1 MAPTN
6 IDELRREA
14 LALDLHDRAQ
24 LARDLLLSLDDFS
37 ESRGPFARE
46 RGPKGP
52 PLRPSDIAD
61 IPGLPP
67 FDPDMLEYNP
77 GGLEVIWY
85 WMRGLFR
92 RRHDRAA

>member
-1 MAPTN
+1 MS
-6 IDELRREA
+6 IDELRRQA
-14 LALDLHDRAQ
+14 LA
-24 LARDLLLSLDDFS
+24 LSLDDRARLARELLRSLDDLS

-46 RGPKGP
+46 PGPQGP
-52 PLRPSDIAD
+52 PLRPSDVED

-67 FDPDMLEYNP
+67 FDPDMIEYNP

-92 RRHDRAA
+92 RRHGRAA